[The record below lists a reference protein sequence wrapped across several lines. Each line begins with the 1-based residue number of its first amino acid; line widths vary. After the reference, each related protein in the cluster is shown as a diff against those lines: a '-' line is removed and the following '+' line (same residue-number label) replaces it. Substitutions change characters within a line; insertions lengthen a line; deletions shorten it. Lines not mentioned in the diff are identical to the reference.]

1 MYKLQFAKLAFVG
14 GIFSGLLIYFSF
26 LNFPLR
32 GDEPHFW
39 ESALHFSRS
48 PIPSVE
54 LLRSYVDMNTP
65 LPFYIFGQLESFFS
79 VGPKAGRFLNLGLA
93 LIIVLSIILQ
103 KTRFAI
109 GSAVALMLFPYFL
122 GTGLMMYTDMLC
134 AFFVLLGTIAF
145 SRAMPWW
152 SACFFILA
160 VWSRQY
166 ALAFPIGLFCYTL
179 LLAWSNFNRPLK
191 RQTVTQLVAMTVA
204 VSSFLP
210 LVMIWGGV
218 APPASVTAAGVDA
231 SFWRIFPDHPLY
243 FMTCIGFYFVLP
255 ECLME
260 KGDTLRR
267 KRYLLW
273 GLSSLF
279 VGSLFL
285 LFPPIQNVEYSVQ
298 DMGFLDKIV
307 RLFLSDFPRMLVFMF
322 FATLACARFSEKTLM
337 GALFWANVI
346 IMLKAPIGWDK
357 YALPLIVCL
366 WYFKASQSV
375 IVDPVK
381 QFLSKRVT

>member
-152 SACFFILA
+152 SACCFILA

-166 ALAFPIGLFCYTL
+166 ALAFPIGLF
-179 LLAWSNFNRPLK
+179 SRPLDV
-191 RQTVTQLVAMTVA
+191 RNFQRH
-204 VSSFLP
+204 
-210 LVMIWGGV
+210 W
-218 APPASVTAAGVDA
+218 
-231 SFWRIFPDHPLY
+231 PLY
-243 FMTCIGFYFVLP
+243 T
-255 ECLME
+255 
-260 KGDTLRR
+260 
-267 KRYLLW
+267 
-273 GLSSLF
+273 
-279 VGSLFL
+279 
-285 LFPPIQNVEYSVQ
+285 
-298 DMGFLDKIV
+298 
-307 RLFLSDFPRMLVFMF
+307 
-322 FATLACARFSEKTLM
+322 
-337 GALFWANVI
+337 
-346 IMLKAPIGWDK
+346 
-357 YALPLIVCL
+357 
-366 WYFKASQSV
+366 
-375 IVDPVK
+375 
-381 QFLSKRVT
+381 